1 MHTLRMK
8 RRVYI
13 PITLLFAFGIGVLVC
28 WGDIERGIIA
38 YRIYGAGIFTPPTAA
53 GESVWNTRW
62 RNAVFYWDFAA
73 LRVARERRLKQ
84 LNPELRPLIRELD
97 RHLAAGENMQFS
109 MHIYREIRWRINFT
123 QDVQTTR
130 ARIEDLRLSLNE
142 LGLQAQA
149 AQQQPDDGSWGMG
162 IDPNVWY
169 LRFYYTVEDGLS
181 RESQPKYPLRLLD
194 RINSPENL
202 DAQLDSALYDDFTR
216 TGDFKRE
223 ELDET
228 ASAMMRLLYGHKQTG
243 YTFDPRLDDAMRR
256 YVDKW
261 QNRETGCW
269 GQWAVD
275 RYGRVWKMDDT
286 GITFHV
292 ISDLHGQVQHLDQ
305 IARRLV
311 ELDKLDFPAGPRMS
325 GHYENHLNWDLVIVF
340 RYAWPSL
347 NETTRASVR
356 NEIQQMLD
364 WCLSQSLKK
373 DGLFKTSEIDDTLGD
388 AQMYGAWFLRDSGY
402 FDPAQRFWTDK
413 SFPDSEAVRSR
424 ITKQLDAVGLNDPS
438 LKSAYDAVTTGR

>member
-1 MHTLRMK
+1 MSRLI
-8 RRVYI
+8 RRGFI
-13 PITLLFAFGIGVLVC
+13 PIALLLAFGIGVLAC
-28 WGDIERGIIA
+28 WGHIERGIVA
-38 YRIYGAGIFTPPTAA
+38 YRIYRAGIFTPPTITA
-53 GESVWNTRW
+53 ESSWDARW
-62 RNAVFYWDFAA
+62 RNARFYWDFAA
-73 LRVARERRLKQ
+73 LRVAREKRLKQ

-97 RHLAAGENMQFS
+97 RQLAAGKNMQYS

-123 QDVQTTR
+123 PDVQTTQ
-130 ARIEDLRLSLNE
+130 ARIEDLRKSLNE
-142 LGLQAQA
+142 PGLQAQA
-149 AQQQPDDGSWGMG
+149 AKQQPEDGSWGMG

-169 LRFYYTVEDGLS
+169 LRLYYTVEDGLS
-181 RESQPKYPLRLLD
+181 RDTEPKYPLLILD
-194 RINSPENL
+194 RINSPEKL

-228 ASAMMRLLYGHKQTG
+228 ASAIMRLLYGHKQTG
-243 YTFDPRLDDAMRR
+243 YTFDPRLNDAMRR
-256 YVDKW
+256 YIDKW
-261 QNRETGCW
+261 QNPATGCW
-269 GQWAVD
+269 GQWMVD

-292 ISDLHGQVQHLDQ
+292 ISDLNGQVQHLDR
-305 IARRLV
+305 IALRLV

-347 NETTRASVR
+347 DETTRASVR

-364 WCLSQSLKK
+364 WCLSQSLQE
-373 DGLFKTSEIDDTLGD
+373 DGSFKTSEIDDTLGD
-388 AQMYGAWFLRDSGY
+388 AQMYGAWFLRDLGY

-413 SFPDSEAVRSR
+413 SFPNSEAVRNR
-424 ITKQLDAVGLNDPS
+424 ITARLNTIGLSDPS
-438 LKSAYDAVTTGR
+438 LKSAYDAVTTGK

>member
-1 MHTLRMK
+1 MRTLRMK

-53 GESVWNTRW
+53 GESAWNTRW

-130 ARIEDLRLSLNE
+130 ARIEDLRHSLNE
-142 LGLQAQA
+142 PGLQAQA